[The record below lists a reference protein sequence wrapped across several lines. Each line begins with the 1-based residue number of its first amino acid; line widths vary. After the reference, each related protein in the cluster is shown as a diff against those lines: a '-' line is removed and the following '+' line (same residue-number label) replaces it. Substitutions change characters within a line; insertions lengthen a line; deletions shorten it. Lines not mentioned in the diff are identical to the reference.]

1 MQYKLANVIK
11 LDLSLNTWMA
21 EIWSEIVY
29 YTRSDG
35 HTSADGWLTHLVW
48 GTVHLIEFLHQDR
61 QNELQIWIGQ
71 LYLQTQGVQTAL
83 RSESMRIHKL
93 K

>member
-1 MQYKLANVIK
+1 MNGWDMERDCVL
-11 LDLSLNTWMA
+11 
-21 EIWSEIVY
+21 
-29 YTRSDG
+29 YTKRG

-48 GTVHLIEFLHQDR
+48 VTVHLIEFLHQDR

-83 RSESMRIHKL
+83 WSESMRIHKL